1 MYTHTLEDLVTTKE
15 QLFAKVQQYRH
26 WAQRVSKDRKMVS
39 GENTGHLSLPEVIR
53 LKDTIDG
60 RISALRDLDQQLVIE
75 SAGVAQALD
84 ALRKALDVVESRLVE
99 KNYEEVA
106 DLGYRDV
113 SSEFIFLQRTMGRLQ
128 SVAHELSSA
137 ISDIAGESSL
147 SYEQVEPHVKTALNT
162 EQ

>member
-1 MYTHTLEDLVTTKE
+1 
-15 QLFAKVQQYRH
+15 
-26 WAQRVSKDRKMVS
+26 MVS
-39 GENTGHLSLPEVIR
+39 GENTGHLSLPDVIR

-60 RISALRDLDQQLVIE
+60 RLSALRGLDQQLAIE

-84 ALRKALDVVESRLVE
+84 ALRKALDEVESRLVE
-99 KNYEEVA
+99 KNHEEVA

-128 SVAHELSSA
+128 SAAHELSSA
-137 ISDIAGESSL
+137 ISEIAGGSSL
-147 SYEQVEPHVKTALNT
+147 SCEQVEPFVKTALNT